1 MSNTL
6 TKLFKEVYTLIPGY
20 TVRRWNPPTSHTVY
34 TYYTTTVQDPI
45 PRVIPFGVNVQYN
58 PGDIVLTG
66 YWKYNTATG
75 SDEFIYYR
83 TDKATLVYEVRTVNH
98 VDSYVVTN
106 PGYYSDDIVPD
117 TYALSYAPNLGW
129 NAAAISVPPLVG
141 NGKASFS
148 IPIGTSGI
156 VCGLNPVPTSSGV
169 DYFEI
174 PHAIYFTK
182 GNFLVSEHGALKT
195 SATAYV
201 SSDVFS
207 LTRIGQ
213 NIYYAKNDV
222 VFYASTLPSSGTLVM
237 DSSIYSGGDTI
248 VDASIVNTTTTT
260 PYGKIDV
267 TLSGLGVFAA
277 TAARAEIIASLNSM
291 TASATSPSVTGISGI
306 LLSLT
311 ALGSSGYEY
320 YNEIN
325 VSLNSLTASGYTGW
339 FAPDPPV
346 YIACAFMP
354 MVCDAGGTTGGNT
367 LPSVMYMPSMDVL
380 ATSHAGAGSAH
391 TYADIIVSLNSMTAV
406 SGNLAPPGSYGVIG
420 FPVFEITAH
429 GYETKLNT
437 ATINF
442 TDFTISSYAGANANI
457 DFVTLSAYGT
467 GSHVDSGSATINF
480 VSFTL
485 SGTGTGYGNSSSSI
499 GFISSTITAYG
510 GGFGEIAIPSFAIAA
525 IGSGSET
532 GHATIDF
539 VSWSIS
545 GTGTFAE
552 TASASIVFSA
562 FQSSV
567 VYANIPFVSF
577 AANGVGSTAIN
588 NTVAYVLN
596 IATEESTRYTNYD
609 FMHIITIGGKH
620 YGVKSDGLYLLEGD
634 TDNGSAINGSITTKD
649 SDHGAYASKR
659 MAYVYMNSDSS
670 TTITPF
676 VDGVE
681 KPKHAS
687 SFGGRKTKMARGNKG
702 RYWQLKIENIVTLQG
717 MEILPEAT
725 QRRVK

>member
-20 TVRRWNPPTSHTVY
+20 TVRRWNPPTYRTVY

-45 PRVIPFGVNVQYN
+45 PRVIPFGVSAQYN
-58 PGDIVLTG
+58 PGDVVLTG
-66 YWKYNTATG
+66 YWKYNSEIG
-75 SDEFIYYR
+75 SDEFVYYR

-106 PGYYSDDIVPD
+106 PGYFSNEIVPD

-156 VCGLNPVPTSSGV
+156 VCGLNPVPTSAGV

-182 GNFLVSEHGALKT
+182 GNFLVSEHGVLKT
-195 SATAYV
+195 SAAAYV

-222 VFYASTLPSSGTLVM
+222 VFYASILPSSGTLVM

-248 VDASIVNTTTTT
+248 IDASIVNTTTTT
-260 PYGKIDV
+260 PYSKIDV
-267 TLSGLGVFAA
+267 AMSGLSVFAA
-277 TAARAEIIASLNSM
+277 TAARAEIRASLNSM
-291 TASATSPSVTGISGI
+291 TASASSPSVTGISGI
-306 LLSLT
+306 LPGMT
-311 ALGSSGYEY
+311 ALGTSGYEY
-320 YNEIN
+320 YSEIN
-325 VSLNSLTASGYTGW
+325 ANLSSLSVNSYSTL

-346 YIACAFMP
+346 YIACALMP

-367 LPSVMYMPSMDVL
+367 LPSVMSLPSLDVL

-391 TYADIIVSLNSMTAV
+391 TYADIIVSLNSMTSVA
-406 SGNLAPPGSYGVIG
+406 GNLAPPGSYGVIG
-420 FPVFEITAH
+420 FPAFDITAH
-429 GYETKLNT
+429 GYETALNT
-437 ATINF
+437 ATINLP
-442 TDFTISSYAGANANI
+442 DFTIGSYAGARSTIN
-457 DFVTLSAYGT
+457 FVSLSASGT

-485 SGTGTGYGNSSSSI
+485 SASGTGYGNSSSTI
-499 GFISSTITAYG
+499 GFISSTITAYS

-525 IGSGSET
+525 SGTGAET
-532 GHATIDF
+532 GQANINF
-539 VSWSIS
+539 VSWSIN

-552 TASASIVFSA
+552 TASASIGFPA

-577 AANGVGSTAIN
+577 AAAGMGSTDIN
-588 NTVAYVLN
+588 NSVAYVLN
-596 IATEESTRYTNYD
+596 ITTEESTRYTNYD

-620 YGVKSDGLYLLEGD
+620 YGVKSDGLYLLQGD
-634 TDNGSAINGSITTKD
+634 TDDGTAINGSIKTKD
-649 SDHGAYASKR
+649 SDHGVYASKR
-659 MAYVYMNSDSS
+659 LAYIYMDSES
-670 TTITPF
+670 PTTITPF

-702 RYWQLKIENIVTLQG
+702 RYWQLKVENIVSLQG